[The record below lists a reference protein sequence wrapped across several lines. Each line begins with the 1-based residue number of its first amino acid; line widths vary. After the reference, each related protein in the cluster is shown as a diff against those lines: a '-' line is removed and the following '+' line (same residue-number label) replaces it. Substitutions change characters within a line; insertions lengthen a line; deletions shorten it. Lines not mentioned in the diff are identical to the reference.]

1 MNHTI
6 FGKRPWKWGKTTTVM
21 HQLEHDAM
29 YAALRDGAYINNGD
43 YMAKSTLMAIMARQS
58 AYTGKALTWDQIME
72 SKEDLTP
79 PSYRWDQ
86 KMPEPPVA
94 IPGKTKF
101 V

>member
-1 MNHTI
+1 MAYNMI
-6 FGKRPWKWGKTTTVM
+6 GKRPWRWDGRRTVM

-29 YAALRDGAYINNGD
+29 YAALRDGDYINNGE

-58 AYTGKALTWDQIME
+58 AYTGKALTWDQIMN

-79 PSYRWDQ
+79 PSYKWDQ

-101 V
+101 I